1 MNKALLSVFALIFAV
16 AVGLEAFNGAAAQ
29 TAAKL
34 AIKTLSARANLVSGG
49 DVLVEVSAPV
59 GTPLDQLTLTL
70 NGKDVTAQLKPDVTS
85 GSLQGVIT
93 GLNLGANTLRAA
105 FKGKTKPAPAGLP
118 ASLIVTNHSIS
129 GPLLSGPHLTPYECR
144 TVESGLGQPLDANCS
159 AKQRIEYFYCSKA
172 GTFQPLLE
180 PRGPRPTDLA
190 TTGTY
195 DGVTVPYIVRV
206 DYVDY
211 YVGYY
216 VGYKDKERTGVLET
230 RVSTAGTNSPF
241 CFLRS

>member
-1 MNKALLSVFALIFAV
+1 MNRALLSVIALIFAF
-16 AVGLEAFNGAAAQ
+16 AVGLEAFKGVEAQ

-34 AIKTLSARANLVSGG
+34 EIKTLSARANLVSGG

-59 GTPLDQLTLTL
+59 GTPLDQMTLTL
-70 NGKDVTAQLKPDVTS
+70 NGKDVTVQLKPDVTS

-93 GLNLGANTLRAA
+93 GLNLGANTLRTA
-105 FKGKTKPAPAGLP
+105 FKGKTKPAPA
-118 ASLIVTNHSIS
+118 SLFVTNHSIS
-129 GPLLSGPHLTPYECR
+129 GPILSGPHLTPYECR
-144 TVESGLGQPLDANCS
+144 TVESGLGQPLDAKCS

-195 DGVTVPYIVRV
+195 DGVIVPYIVRV

-211 YVGYY
+211 YVGY
-216 VGYKDKERTGVLET
+216 KDKERTGVIET
-230 RVSTAGTNSPF
+230 CVSTAGTNSPF